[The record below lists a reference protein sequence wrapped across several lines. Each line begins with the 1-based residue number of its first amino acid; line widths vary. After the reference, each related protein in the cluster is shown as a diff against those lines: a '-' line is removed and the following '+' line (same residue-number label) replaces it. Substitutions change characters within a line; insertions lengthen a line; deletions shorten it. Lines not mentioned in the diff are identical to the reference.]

1 MRTLI
6 MKQKGNELV
15 TSERFTTVNKSLVD
29 VLLCKNKIK

>member
-15 TSERFTTVNKSLVD
+15 TSERFTTVNKSLVED
-29 VLLCKNKIK
+29 LLLCKKIK